1 MIHLSSKERDP
12 SRTQLP
18 KDVLYRQ
25 RCGTAAIWG
34 NNKKDNFAT
43 CLQSSKQQYLPFS
56 FFLSFFLSFS
66 LKLNLL
72 VKKKMQ
78 LFNGITELL
87 HKDPLLCTVIIFLLL
102 LQ

>member
-1 MIHLSSKERDP
+1 MYYTDRDVEQQP
-12 SRTQLP
+12 SGGIIKKIILLP
-18 KDVLYRQ
+18 VCSHQ
-25 RCGTAAIWG
+25 
-34 NNKKDNFAT
+34 NSNT
-43 CLQSSKQQYLPFS
+43 CL
-56 FFLSFFLSFS
+56 FLSFFLSFS